1 MKKNLFLNVFTVLL
15 LLSLSFGV
23 PSANAADPGDGLQF
37 CFITT
42 TNADDGKPELEFR
55 QRTSTETRET
65 GEVCFDS
72 WYDQKATHNPDVGE
86 YGDAY
91 TYVSDWLG
99 KPSNAD
105 SYIAV
110 KSNISFAGR
119 EGNACVEGKNAFNG
133 KMLNL
138 EGGKKVLLYGAS
150 TSSNF
155 TIAGLCFIS
164 TIDGKVGFLNGN
176 ANVQSID
183 FNNVYFKSTNGNS
196 KVGIVAEN
204 NETKHAYQNIHV
216 SNSEFLG
223 NYAGAVLGYGY
234 GYISNISLTNI
245 VINGGNYAG
254 GVVGQLFAYDSY
266 LDGGSTNDVFNQ
278 FDIQNLKITQA
289 LNSSDEPVFTN
300 GNNYFGGIVGHLT
313 YDSKRKITGC
323 NLTDLDIQGAA
334 YAGGLFGQVYYTGTN
349 ADATEYSEIYIGK
362 TGTTESVIKGS
373 LFAGG
378 VVGYIIEG
386 SAEKSAFTM
395 TKAGVNA
402 NVIGGGKTE
411 SVVGGLIG
419 FINYSVSNNL
429 TLTIEHNYVIGD
441 VSGVTNENKVGYL
454 VGDMILS
461 AVEFLDADDKYVSSV
476 QFNYHYGPYDATKH
490 SAKIGIG
497 PFDNSGKTG
506 LYETNWIN
514 STYDEKSVNVK
525 YNFRNAVESSPDNYL
540 LSPDGAFGYDY
551 SNTITTSV
559 YVFFNGVIG
568 PVDMKTP
575 GFASFM
581 NKDEAVWTQKDGV
594 NNDLPFLTGDGAI
607 VSKPIYPVAFNL
619 TTFYNKADA
628 AHQKILSD
636 AISDGK
642 LNCEESDYYKGSSDK
657 ALLLFTNSEGKLDGD
672 EVEIMQSLLKLG
684 ASWEGSPA
692 LSVDQIYS
700 NGNTF
705 YTYKGEKSFEIVNHF
720 CLDDGSGVCQSG
732 TDEVIMEKNGVAM
745 LNGYNFGYMLAPV
758 SEISASDANVLVP
771 PFMISDG
778 TDESII
784 LPTAYM
790 IKSKN
795 TSVSDITKNFSGSL
809 NKFEDLLSDIGALD
823 FENDYETTVHLY
835 YIEAINPE
843 IVDVNNDNADI
854 SIMVN
859 GFGYGADGKWSKL
872 ISQKTVV
879 ANGTVN
885 MPLARGYTV
894 ELNGVGFQLDG
905 WMVEFGKTSEFTS
918 SSVIHASEK
927 YLMKPTEFATNYNN
941 KIWVLQNLS
950 ASDTV
955 YMDSIYSGL
964 SSVSGVSSSDFMMRI
979 SPSVTP
985 INYEVTF
992 DFESAMASNPLIV
1005 FGDSWAS
1012 SLKRTMNLSET
1023 ESVFPKS
1030 YIYSTSESKFYPM
1043 LWSHQTRDK
1052 FNFAETPISTVAFK
1066 ELTPKL
1072 LKNALGSNTNVVGF
1086 TLYPINPNGDADFG
1100 EYAPAQV
1107 DIYAYDDGGNKLT
1120 AADDYHGSIVLSQT
1134 VGNMTVQQKSSLFNL
1149 SSDYRH
1155 VLYWPSTT
1163 CDDTLTFDVSFE
1175 PEPGYTIV
1183 INKYNNTWTTAP
1195 AGEFWGYDAD
1205 TKKLRIST
1213 KNMDI
1218 PSFEIQYKP
1227 NEHYNIEYTI
1237 PESMRNKDI
1246 FVANKKTAAGKYE
1259 PDWFTKQENVTIE
1272 TVKAPTLYNSE
1283 GCRIYWKPDNESKK
1297 ALAIKDELLRLI
1309 SIENQSG
1316 YVNTLVP
1323 DIDHPDCPVG
1333 AVTSTTQRVELSRS
1347 GDGELTFM
1355 QRLSYEPQVPGDP
1368 DFIEIKHSFKKDASG
1383 NLYIDLPRVYDGD
1396 GNDLG
1401 VKLSMEAVA
1410 NDGYVFDVLSYKV
1423 GTASEVLLNGSE
1435 FDFMN
1440 GLNMAV
1446 DFVELKPVYVTYDL
1460 SLKSSE
1466 DSSKTYLPVGSVAAG
1481 SLKMEKEKDV
1491 VEFWKPFRTD
1501 KCFSGWSTVK
1511 VDAFK
1516 TGDPIFP
1523 ALDATN
1529 YIDFSKDANAP
1540 TNLHAIWNDC
1550 AGKAPTPTVVL
1561 KNGNAHTTLVL
1572 YQKFDSK
1579 SLRHEVPDAGISLA
1593 GNAFDFYIDEVMT
1606 EVEAGYSVDFAAYK
1620 LSYTYATASGTSNP
1634 KEVAPV
1640 AGAWRVSTEG
1650 IPAVP
1655 TYTFNST
1662 ASMVEYTVVFN
1673 ENAAGINAKPF
1684 FGDSWATY
1692 MTKDAFAVDADK
1704 NWTVKANYN
1713 IESHVKKFPMALY
1726 RNGYCMQGYTF
1737 DKNDD
1742 ANGVYNEMNDLFM
1755 DKVKMLGKN
1764 PANSIILY
1772 AYWNVCNDGLT
1783 VKLEDTDKGTYKF
1796 TRTFDLGGG
1805 EKTPERIYEASTAT
1819 IVIPSINEDISVT
1832 GMSFVAKSGA
1842 GVIVDNQSNFSYRK
1856 KSETKWNEISGDFF
1870 SVKADIESIK
1880 APLLK
1885 NTYEFIY
1892 DLNAPQNEAVFV
1904 GPTWKKSESYT
1915 LGDVSES
1922 KDLQSLNVMGRTDA
1936 CLVGWALDAKGDNEL
1951 LSYDISAI
1959 RKLNALVNA
1968 GQSVKTLYAVW
1979 KSKGGDCKPETFNVI
1994 SGMTAEQGSFKVFY
2008 SFENKI
2014 YEFDVDKDG
2023 VEMPVVEGAEVAVK
2037 FNGTKAYKF
2046 GKNVTGV
2053 DANGNVSFDIENGKT
2068 FTVGR
2073 NQKNITLKV
2082 EAEPVEFHLVFDVA
2096 SVDSVFYGSDWTGK
2110 GKYTSIDKNAISFP
2124 TMIYDSDRCLAG
2136 WNVNSES
2143 GTAWTE
2149 LNEDLLKALYAV
2161 YPDIE
2166 SASDIK
2172 LFARWTDKVEDCA
2185 GNITRATAEMKHG
2198 EVQFVEKIGK
2208 SKVIHKFNKKGT
2220 MLLPAEIDSANWT
2233 LSVSPD
2239 EGYKLDSLVVQR
2251 DGKKVAV
2258 LRDGDHLPKNMK
2270 NVVFK
2275 AYFVKSN
2282 DSPIKI
2288 VEKTFDK
2295 SGNAIRLIY
2304 KTSDF
2309 DAMRNV
2315 FAKVKIVDIAEKKTP
2330 VIDTTLSKS
2339 VAPSSSN
2346 EVIFF
2351 VMHPGTFKLV
2361 FSIGDGEETD
2371 EFSKEFT
2378 IDSQIA
2384 SLKANQWTMVSL
2396 AAVDTSSISWN
2407 EGCSF
2412 YWWDESGVGEY
2423 WQYHSFKRGDEVIGN
2438 RGYWFSPWNG
2448 GSLVMRKNV
2457 KDDGKDIVWNLEHKQ
2472 SGWNLVAN
2480 PHGWYVDLYSM
2491 NESALKDVD
2500 EESEVRFYRY
2510 DPETGGYVE
2519 ILEETR
2525 YLAPYEA
2532 VWAQVSKKTTW
2543 KISAEPVFDTASAK
2557 REKRIY
2563 AYPALESSGKVAA
2576 KSALAKASTAER
2588 WTLQA
2593 VLSDKNGKRD
2603 SWNIFG
2609 VSDHPF
2615 NAEEPP
2621 ASMGDHVNLSI
2632 VDGKRALAKSFKTAS
2647 DDMEWTVNLSASDSR
2662 EGFLSFAGIDGVLS
2676 FGYRV
2681 FVTVDGETTEM
2692 HEGKSLP
2699 VSLNSSKK
2707 TATVRVTKGAPVVAA
2722 KQSLIKGLR
2731 SMTVGNQLHVSFDA
2745 SEGLAGERA
2754 KVELLDVKGKVVAT
2768 ASARTLAGTNAVTM
2782 KQPKM
2787 GVYIIRVRVGSQQQ
2801 TQRIMVK

>member
-15 LLSLSFGV
+15 LLSTSFGGS
-23 PSANAADPGDGLQF
+23 SANAADPGDGLQF
-37 CFITT
+37 CFLAK
-42 TNADDGKPELEFR
+42 NVDGKQRLEFR
-55 QRTSTETRET
+55 QKTDSEPTAT
-65 GEVCFDS
+65 GEEC
-72 WYDQKATHNPDVGE
+72 YDFWSGDGSGT
-86 YGDAY
+86 DAY
-91 TYVSDWLG
+91 TFISTWLS
-99 KPSNAD
+99 KPENAD
-105 SYIAV
+105 ADIYVTSSIE
-110 KSNISFAGR
+110 FAGHD
-119 EGNACVEGKNAFNG
+119 AVSHDCVDGKNAFKG

-138 EGGKKVLLYGAS
+138 GDKVSLYGSS
-150 TSSNF
+150 TPNV
-155 TIAGLCFIS
+155 TISGLCNNSSDEF
-164 TIDGKVGFLNGN
+164 TGFVRGG
-176 ANVQSID
+176 ANLQNID
-183 FNNVYFKSTNGNS
+183 FDGVYFKSTNGGS
-196 KVGIVAEN
+196 RVGIIAK
-204 NETKHAYQNIHV
+204 NEQTAKHVYQNIHV
-216 SNSEFLG
+216 KNSEFYG
-223 NYAGAVLGYGY
+223 NYVGAVLGEGY
-234 GYISNISLTNI
+234 AYISDISLTGI
-245 VINGGNYAG
+245 VIHGGNYAG
-254 GVVGQLFAYDSY
+254 GIAGYFVAKVSDAASD
-266 LDGGSTNDVFNQ
+266 NDVYSQFN
-278 FDIQNLKITQA
+278 IQSLKIDA
-289 LNSSDEPVFTN
+289 MNSTTH
-300 GNNYFGGIVGHLT
+300 YFGGIAG
-313 YDSKRKITGC
+313 YMMQNSKRKITQC
-323 NLTDLDIQGAA
+323 SLMDLNIQGGT
-334 YAGGLFGQVYYTGTN
+334 YAGGLFGQVEYQSTN
-349 ADATEYSEIYIGK
+349 VDDSKYSDIYIGK
-362 TGTTESVIKGS
+362 TGTDESVINGS
-373 LFAGG
+373 MNAGG
-378 VVGYIIEG
+378 LVGYINEGYVTG
-386 SAEKSAFTM
+386 SAITV

-402 NVIGGGKTE
+402 NVNGGGASNST
-411 SVVGGLIG
+411 VGGLIG
-419 FINYSVSNNL
+419 FIQYSSTEAL
-429 TLTIEHNYVIGD
+429 KLTIEHNYVIGD
-441 VSGVTNENKVGYL
+441 VSGVGDDKNIGYL
-454 VGDMILS
+454 VGYIPSKVIDFS
-461 AVEFLDADDKYVSSV
+461 KNVDGDYASSV
-476 QFNYHYGPYDATKH
+476 RFNYHYGPYDATKH

-497 PFDNSGKTG
+497 PF
-506 LYETNWIN
+506 ETNWIN
-514 STYDEKSVNVK
+514 STYDEKSVNVE
-525 YNFRNAVESSPDNYL
+525 YNFRNAVESSPGNYL

-559 YVFFNGVIG
+559 YVYLNGVIES
-568 PVDMKTP
+568 VDMKTP

-594 NNDLPFLTGDGAI
+594 NNDLPFLTGNGAV

-619 TTFYNKADA
+619 TSFYNKADA

-657 ALLLFTNSEGKLDGD
+657 ALLLFTNSEGKLNGD
-672 EVEIMQSLLKLG
+672 EVAIMKSLLQKG
-684 ASWEGSPA
+684 TSWDGSPA
-692 LSVDQIYS
+692 LSVDQVYS

-705 YTYKGEKSFEIVNHF
+705 YTYVTQIFNIVNHF
-720 CLDDGSGVCQSG
+720 CLDDGSGACGS
-732 TDEVIMEKNGVAM
+732 DEEIQEKDGVAS
-745 LNGYNFGYMLAPV
+745 LKDYTFGYLLAPV
-758 SEISASDANVLVP
+758 KEYKVGEAGVFVP
-771 PFMISDG
+771 PLMISKESK
-778 TDESII
+778 ESII

-790 IKSKN
+790 IESKN
-795 TSVSDITKNFSGSL
+795 SAVSDKTGEIPGGLK
-809 NKFEDLLSDIGALD
+809 KFDDLPSEIEKLD
-823 FENDYETTVHLY
+823 YENDYKPTIHLY
-835 YIEAINPE
+835 YFDATNPE
-843 IVDVNNDNADI
+843 TVDINNDNADI
-854 SIMVN
+854 SIAVN
-859 GFGYGADGKWSKL
+859 GFGYDGDGKWSKL
-872 ISQKTVV
+872 FYHNMIA

-894 ELNGVGFQLDG
+894 EFSKVGYQFDG

-918 SSVIHASEK
+918 SSVVHASEK
-927 YLMKPTEFATNYNN
+927 YLMKPTEFTSHYNDRV
-941 KIWVLQNLS
+941 WVLQNLS

-955 YMDSIYSGL
+955 YMDSVYKGL
-964 SSVSGVSSSDFMMRI
+964 SSLTTGESSNDFMMKI
-979 SPSVTP
+979 SLSVTP

-992 DFESAMASNPLIV
+992 DFESAMAGNPLIV

-1012 SLKRTMNLSET
+1012 SLKKTVNLSES
-1023 ESVFPKS
+1023 ERVFPKS

-1107 DIYAYDDGGNKLT
+1107 DIYAYDDDGNKLT
-1120 AADDYHGSIVLSQT
+1120 AADDYHGRIVLSQT

-1183 INKYNNTWTTAP
+1183 VNQYNKNWDAAP

-1213 KNMDI
+1213 KNMDK
-1218 PSFEIQYKP
+1218 PYFEIQYKP

-1246 FVANKKTAAGKYE
+1246 FVANKKTATGKYE
-1259 PDWFTKQENVTIE
+1259 TDWFTKQENVTIE
-1272 TVKAPTLYNSE
+1272 TVKAPPLYNSE
-1283 GCRIYWKPDNESKK
+1283 GCRINWKPENESKK

-1333 AVTSTTQRVELSRS
+1333 AVTQTKQIVELSRS

-1368 DFIEIKHSFKKDASG
+1368 DFIEIKHLFKKDASG
-1383 NLYIDLPRVYDGD
+1383 NLYIELPRVYDGD

-1401 VKLSMEAVA
+1401 VKLTMEANA
-1410 NDGYVFDVLSYKV
+1410 NDGYIFDVLSYKV

-1446 DFVELKPVYVTYDL
+1446 DFVELKPVYVTFDL
-1460 SLKSSE
+1460 SLKTSE
-1466 DSSKTYLPVGSVAAG
+1466 DSSKTYLPVGSFATG
-1481 SLKMEKEKDV
+1481 SLKMEKEKDI

-1511 VDAFK
+1511 ADAFK

-1529 YIDFSKDANAP
+1529 YIDFSKDEKSP
-1540 TNLHAIWNDC
+1540 TSLYAIWSDC
-1550 AGKAPTPTVVL
+1550 AGAAPTPTIVL
-1561 KNGNAHTTLVL
+1561 KNGNEHTNLVL
-1572 YQKFDSK
+1572 YQNFGSK
-1579 SLRHEVPDAGISLA
+1579 SLRHEIPDAGISLA
-1593 GNAFDFYIDEVMT
+1593 GNAFDFYIDESKTV
-1606 EVEAGYSVDFAAYK
+1606 VETGYSVDFATYT
-1620 LSYTYATASGTSNP
+1620 LSYTYATSSGTSNP
-1634 KEVAPV
+1634 KDVAPV

-1662 ASMVEYTVVFN
+1662 ASLVEYSVVFN

-1742 ANGVYNEMNDLFM
+1742 ANGVYNEMNDMFM

-1764 PANSIILY
+1764 PVNSIMLY

-1856 KSETKWNEISGDFF
+1856 KSETKWNEISGNFF

-1892 DLNAPQNEAVFV
+1892 DLNAPQNVAVFV
-1904 GPTWKKSESYT
+1904 SPTWKKSESYT

-1922 KDLQSLNVMGRTDA
+1922 KDLQALNVLGRTDA

-1951 LSYDISAI
+1951 LSYDIAAI
-1959 RKLNALVNA
+1959 RKLDALVNA

-1979 KSKGGDCKPETFNVI
+1979 KSEGGDCKPETFNVV
-1994 SGMTAEQGSFKVFY
+1994 SGMTAEQGSFKVIY

-2037 FNGTKAYKF
+2037 FIGTKAYKF

-2053 DANGNVSFDIENGKT
+2053 DANGDVSFDIENGKT
-2068 FTVGR
+2068 FTVGH

-2110 GKYTSIDKNAISFP
+2110 GKYTSIEKNAISFP

-2136 WNVNSES
+2136 WSVNSES
-2143 GTAWTE
+2143 GAAWTE
-2149 LNEDLLKALYAV
+2149 LNEDLLNALYVA
-2161 YPDIE
+2161 YPDFE
-2166 SASDIK
+2166 STSDIK

-2198 EVQFVEKIGK
+2198 EVQLVEEIGK
-2208 SKVIHKFNKKGT
+2208 SKFVHKFNKKGT
-2220 MLLPAEIDSANWT
+2220 MLLPAEIESDNWT
-2233 LSVSPD
+2233 LRVSPD
-2239 EGYKLDSLVVQR
+2239 KGYKLDSLVVQR

-2258 LRDGDHLPKNMK
+2258 LHDGDHLPKNMK

-2304 KTSDF
+2304 KTSEF
-2309 DAMRNV
+2309 DATRNV
-2315 FAKVKIVDIAEKKTP
+2315 FAKVKIVDVAEKKPP
-2330 VIDTTLSKS
+2330 VIDTTLSKT

-2351 VMHPGTFKLV
+2351 VMHPGTFKML
-2361 FSIGDGEETD
+2361 FSIGDGEGSD

-2396 AAVDTSSISWN
+2396 AAVDTSSINWD
-2407 EGCSF
+2407 EGYNF
-2412 YWWDESGVGEY
+2412 YWWDESGVGDY
-2423 WQYHSFKRGDEVIGN
+2423 WQYHSFKRGDEIVGN
-2438 RGYWFSPWNG
+2438 QGYWFSSWNG
-2448 GSLVMRKNV
+2448 GSLVMRENL
-2457 KDDGKDIVWNLEHKQ
+2457 KDDGKDIVWNLEHKL

-2480 PHGWYVDLYSM
+2480 PHGWSVDLYSM

-2510 DPETGGYVE
+2510 DPESGGYAE

-2593 VLSDKNGKRD
+2593 VLSDKKGKRD
-2603 SWNIFG
+2603 FWNILG
-2609 VSDHPF
+2609 VGINPF
-2615 NAEEPP
+2615 VADEPP

-2632 VDGKRALAKSFKTAS
+2632 VEGKRALAKSIRAAS
-2647 DDMEWTVNLSASDSR
+2647 DEMEWTVNLSASGSR
-2662 EGFLSFAGIDGVLS
+2662 EGFLSFAGIDGVQS

-2692 HEGKSLP
+2692 HEGKPLP

-2731 SMTVGNQLHVSFDA
+2731 SMTVGNLLHVSFEA
-2745 SEGLAGERA
+2745 SEGLVGERT

-2787 GVYIIRVRVGSQQQ
+2787 GVYIIRVRVGSQQHSS
-2801 TQRIMVK
+2801 RILVK

>member
-15 LLSLSFGV
+15 LLSTSFGV

-55 QRTSTETRET
+55 QRTSTETKET

-72 WYDQKATHNPDVGE
+72 WYDQNATHNPGVDE

-99 KPSNAD
+99 KPANAD

-119 EGNACVEGKNAFNG
+119 EGDACVEGKNAFNG

-138 EGGKKVLLYGAS
+138 EGGKKVLFYGAS

-183 FNNVYFKSTNGNS
+183 FDNVYFKSTNGNS

-289 LNSSDEPVFTN
+289 LNSSDEPVFTSDD
-300 GNNYFGGIVGHLT
+300 NYFGGIVGHLT

-349 ADATEYSEIYIGK
+349 ADATEFSEIYIGK

-378 VVGYIIEG
+378 VVGYILEG

-419 FINYSVSNNL
+419 FIYYSVSNNL
-429 TLTIEHNYVIGD
+429 KLTIEHNYVIGD

-461 AVEFLDADDKYVSSV
+461 AVEFLDADDKFVSSV
-476 QFNYHYGPYDATKH
+476 QFNYHFGPYDATKH

-514 STYDEKSVNVK
+514 SVYNEKSVNVK

-581 NKDEAVWTQKDGV
+581 NKDEAVWAQKDGV
-594 NNDLPFLTGDGAI
+594 NNDLPFLTGNGAI

-672 EVEIMQSLLKLG
+672 EVEIMKSLLKPG
-684 ASWEGSPA
+684 ASWEGVPA
-692 LSVDQIYS
+692 LSADQVYS

-705 YTYKGEKSFEIVNHF
+705 YTYKDGVLFEIVNHF
-720 CLDDGSGVCQSG
+720 CLDDGSGACESG
-732 TDEVIMEKNGVAM
+732 TDKEIPEKNGVAM
-745 LNGYNFGYMLAPV
+745 LNGYRYGYMLAPV
-758 SEISASDANVLVP
+758 NKFKSNESNVLVP
-771 PFMISDG
+771 PLMISG
-778 TDESII
+778 GGNESSV
-784 LPTAYM
+784 LPTAYVV
-790 IKSKN
+790 KSKK
-795 TSVSDITKNFSGSL
+795 TTVTDKTDKITGGIKRFDDLFSYV
-809 NKFEDLLSDIGALD
+809 KDLDYD
-823 FENDYETTVHLY
+823 DYETTIHLY
-835 YIEAINPE
+835 YMDAANSE
-843 IVDVNNDNADI
+843 IVDINNDNADVAI
-854 SIMVN
+854 AVN
-859 GFGYGADGKWSKL
+859 SFGYDVDGTWSKQ
-872 ISQKTVV
+872 ITKTKVV
-879 ANGTVN
+879 ANGTANV
-885 MPLARGYTV
+885 PLARGFTV
-894 ELNGVGFQLDG
+894 EMKDVGYQFDG

-918 SSVIHASEK
+918 SSVIHASKK
-927 YLMKPTEFATNYNN
+927 YLMTPSEFTSHY
-941 KIWVLQNLS
+941 KDRVWVLQNLS
-950 ASDTV
+950 ANDTV

-964 SSVSGVSSSDFMMRI
+964 SFVTDASSKDFMMRI
-979 SPSVTP
+979 SPSVIP
-985 INYEVTF
+985 IDYEVTF
-992 DFESAMASNPLIV
+992 DFKSAMASNPLIV

-1012 SLKRTMNLSET
+1012 SLKKTMNLSET
-1023 ESVFPKS
+1023 ERVFPKS

-1043 LWSHQTRDK
+1043 LWSYQTQDK
-1052 FNFAETPISTVAFK
+1052 FNFVETPISTVAFN
-1066 ELTPKL
+1066 ELTSKL
-1072 LKNALGSNTNVVGF
+1072 LENALGGDKNVVGF
-1086 TLYPINPNGDADFG
+1086 TLYPINPEGKIGSGVEQTPIN
-1100 EYAPAQV
+1100 
-1107 DIYAYDDGGNKLT
+1107 IYAYDDDGNKLT

-1134 VGNMTVQQKSSLFNL
+1134 VGNMTVQQRSSLFNS

-1155 VLYWPSTT
+1155 VLYWPGTT
-1163 CDDTLTFDVSFE
+1163 CDDTLTFDVSLE

-1183 INKYNNTWTTAP
+1183 INKYNKNWDAAP

-1213 KNMDI
+1213 KNMDK

-1237 PESMRNKDI
+1237 PESMRNKDV

-1283 GCRIYWKPDNESKK
+1283 GCRIYWKPENESKK
-1297 ALAIKDELLRLI
+1297 ALAIKDELLYMV
-1309 SIENQSG
+1309 SIETQSG

-1333 AVTSTTQRVELSRS
+1333 AVTSTTQRIELNRS

-1423 GTASEVLLNGSE
+1423 GTTSEVLLNGSE

-1446 DFVELKPVYVTYDL
+1446 DFVELKPVYVTFDL
-1460 SLKSSE
+1460 SLKTSE
-1466 DSSKTYLPVGSVAAG
+1466 DSSKTYLPVGSFATG
-1481 SLKMEKEKDV
+1481 SLKMEKEKDI

-1501 KCFSGWSTVK
+1501 KCFSGWTTVK
-1511 VDAFK
+1511 ADAFK
-1516 TGDPIFP
+1516 AGDPIFP
-1523 ALDATN
+1523 SLNASN
-1529 YIDFSKDANAP
+1529 YIDFSKDEKSP
-1540 TNLHAIWNDC
+1540 TSLYAVWNDC

-1634 KEVAPV
+1634 KDVAQV
-1640 AGAWRVSTEG
+1640 AGAWQVSTEG
-1650 IPAVP
+1650 ISAVP
-1655 TYTFNST
+1655 TYTFTST
-1662 ASMVEYTVVFN
+1662 VSPVEYTVVFN
-1673 ENAAGINAKPF
+1673 ENATSINAKPF
-1684 FGDSWATY
+1684 FGDSWASY
-1692 MTKDAFAVDADK
+1692 MTKASFAVDADK

-1713 IESHVKKFPMALY
+1713 IESLVKKFPMALY

-1742 ANGVYNEMNDLFM
+1742 ANGVYNELNDMFI

-1764 PANSIILY
+1764 PVNSITLY
-1772 AYWNVCNDGLT
+1772 AYWSVCNEGLT
-1783 VKLEDTDKGTYKF
+1783 IKLEDTDKGTYKF

-1805 EKTPERIYEASTAT
+1805 DKTPERIYEASTEY
-1819 IVIPSINEDISVT
+1819 IKIPSINEDISVT
-1832 GMSFVAKSGA
+1832 GMSFVAKDGA
-1842 GVIVDNQSNFSYRK
+1842 GVIIDDQSYFSYRK

-1892 DLNAPQNEAVFV
+1892 DLNAPQNVAVFV

-1922 KDLQSLNVMGRTDA
+1922 KDLQPLDVMGRTDA
-1936 CLVGWALDAKGDNEL
+1936 CHVGWALDAKGDNEL

-1959 RKLNALVNA
+1959 RKLNELAKA

-1994 SGMTAEQGSFKVFY
+1994 SGMTAEQGSFKVIY

-2068 FTVGR
+2068 FTVGH

-2082 EAEPVEFHLVFDVA
+2082 EAEPVEFHLVFDIS
-2096 SVDSVFYGSDWTGK
+2096 SVDAMFYGSDWMEN
-2110 GKYTSIDKNAISFP
+2110 GKYVSIEENTLSFP
-2124 TMIYDSDRCLAG
+2124 TMVYDSDRCLAG
-2136 WNVNSES
+2136 WSVNSES
-2143 GTAWTE
+2143 GTAWTD

-2208 SKVIHKFNKKGT
+2208 SKVVHKFNKKGT

-2295 SGNAIRLIY
+2295 SGNAIRIIY

-2396 AAVDTSSISWN
+2396 AAVDTSSISWK

-2423 WQYHSFKRGDEVIGN
+2423 WQYHSFKRGDEIIGN

-2519 ILEETR
+2519 ILEEIR

-2532 VWAQVSKKTTW
+2532 VWAQVSKKTKW
-2543 KISAEPVFDTASAK
+2543 KISAEPVFGEAPAK
-2557 REKRIY
+2557 LEK
-2563 AYPALESSGKVAA
+2563 SFVG

-2603 SWNIFG
+2603 SWNILG
-2609 VSDHPF
+2609 VGNNPF
-2615 NAEEPP
+2615 VADEPP

-2632 VDGKRALAKSFKTAS
+2632 VEGKRALAKSIRAAS
-2647 DDMEWTVNLSASDSR
+2647 GEMEWTVNLSASDSR

>member
-15 LLSLSFGV
+15 LLSTSFGV
-23 PSANAADPGDGLQF
+23 SSANATDPGNGLQF
-37 CFITT
+37 CFLAK
-42 TNADDGKPELEFR
+42 NVDGKQRLEFR
-55 QRTSTETRET
+55 QKTDSEPTAT
-65 GEVCFDS
+65 GEEC
-72 WYDQKATHNPDVGE
+72 YDFWSGDGSGT
-86 YGDAY
+86 DAY
-91 TYVSDWLG
+91 TFISTWLS
-99 KPSNAD
+99 KPENAD
-105 SYIAV
+105 ADIYVTSSIE
-110 KSNISFAGR
+110 FAGHDGM
-119 EGNACVEGKNAFNG
+119 GNCAVGKNAFNG

-138 EGGKKVLLYGAS
+138 GDKVSLYGSS
-150 TSSNF
+150 TPNV
-155 TIAGLCFIS
+155 TISGLCNNSSDEF
-164 TIDGKVGFLNGN
+164 TGFVRGG
-176 ANVQSID
+176 ANLQNID
-183 FNNVYFKSTNGNS
+183 FDGVYFKSTNGGS
-196 KVGIVAEN
+196 RVGIIAK
-204 NETKHAYQNIHV
+204 NEQTAKHVYQNIHV
-216 SNSEFLG
+216 KNSEFYG
-223 NYAGAVLGYGY
+223 NYVGAVLGEGY
-234 GYISNISLTNI
+234 AYISDISLTGI
-245 VINGGNYAG
+245 VIHGGNYAG
-254 GVVGQLFAYDSY
+254 GIAGYFVAKVSDAASD
-266 LDGGSTNDVFNQ
+266 NDVYSQFN
-278 FDIQNLKITQA
+278 IQSLKIDA
-289 LNSSDEPVFTN
+289 MNSTTH
-300 GNNYFGGIVGHLT
+300 YFGGIAG
-313 YDSKRKITGC
+313 YMMQDSKRKITQC
-323 NLTDLDIQGAA
+323 SLTDLNIQGGT
-334 YAGGLFGQVYYTGTN
+334 YAGGLFGQVEYQSTN
-349 ADATEYSEIYIGK
+349 VDDSKYSDIYIGK
-362 TGTTESVIKGS
+362 TGTDESVINGS
-373 LFAGG
+373 MNAGG
-378 VVGYIIEG
+378 LVGYINEGYVTG
-386 SAEKSAFTM
+386 SAITV

-402 NVIGGGKTE
+402 NVNGGGASNST
-411 SVVGGLIG
+411 VGGLIG
-419 FINYSVSNNL
+419 FIQYSSTESL
-429 TLTIEHNYVIGD
+429 KLTIKHNYVIGD
-441 VSGVTNENKVGYL
+441 VSGVGDDKNIGYL
-454 VGDMILS
+454 VGYIPSKVIDFS
-461 AVEFLDADDKYVSSV
+461 KNVDGDYASSV
-476 QFNYHYGPYDATKH
+476 RFNYHYGPYDATKH

-497 PFDNSGKTG
+497 PF
-506 LYETNWIN
+506 ETNWIN
-514 STYDEKSVNVK
+514 STYDEKSVNVE
-525 YNFRNAVESSPDNYL
+525 YNFRNAVESSPGNYL

-594 NNDLPFLTGDGAI
+594 NNDLPFLTGNGAV

-619 TTFYNKADA
+619 TSFYKNADA
-628 AHQKILSD
+628 DHQKILSD

-642 LNCEESDYYKGSSDK
+642 LICDESDDYKGTGEK
-657 ALLLFTNSEGKLDGD
+657 ALLLFTNSEGKLND
-672 EVEIMQSLLKLG
+672 EEVAIMKSLLQKG
-684 ASWEGSPA
+684 TSWDGSPA
-692 LSVDQIYS
+692 LSVDQVYS

-705 YTYKGEKSFEIVNHF
+705 YTYVTQIFNIVNHF
-720 CLDDGSGVCQSG
+720 CLDDGSGACGS
-732 TDEVIMEKNGVAM
+732 DEEIQEKDGVAS
-745 LNGYNFGYMLAPV
+745 LKDYTFGYLLAPV
-758 SEISASDANVLVP
+758 KEYKVGEAGVFVP
-771 PFMISDG
+771 PLMISKESK
-778 TDESII
+778 ESII

-790 IKSKN
+790 IESKN
-795 TSVSDITKNFSGSL
+795 SAVSDKTGEIPGGLK
-809 NKFEDLLSDIGALD
+809 KFDDLPSEIEKLD
-823 FENDYETTVHLY
+823 YENDYKPTIHLY
-835 YIEAINPE
+835 YFDATNPE
-843 IVDVNNDNADI
+843 TVDINNDNADI
-854 SIMVN
+854 SIAVN
-859 GFGYGADGKWSKL
+859 GFGYDGDGKWSKL
-872 ISQKTVV
+872 FYHNMIA

-894 ELNGVGFQLDG
+894 EFSKVGYQFDG

-918 SSVIHASEK
+918 SSVVHASEK
-927 YLMKPTEFATNYNN
+927 YLMKPTEFTSHYNDRV
-941 KIWVLQNLS
+941 WVLQNLS

-955 YMDSIYSGL
+955 YMDSVYKGL
-964 SSVSGVSSSDFMMRI
+964 SSLTTGESSNDFMMRI

-985 INYEVTF
+985 IDYEVTF
-992 DFESAMASNPLIV
+992 DFESAMAGNPLIV

-1012 SLKRTMNLSET
+1012 SLKKTVNLSES
-1023 ESVFPKS
+1023 ERVFPKS

-1107 DIYAYDDGGNKLT
+1107 DIYAYDDDGNKLT

-1183 INKYNNTWTTAP
+1183 INKYSNTWTTAP

-1246 FVANKKTAAGKYE
+1246 FVANKKTATGKFE
-1259 PDWFTKQENVTIE
+1259 TDWFTKQENVTIE
-1272 TVKAPTLYNSE
+1272 TVKAPPLYNSG
-1283 GCRIYWKPDNESKK
+1283 GCRINWKPENESKK

-1333 AVTSTTQRVELSRS
+1333 AVSPTTQRVELSRS

-1355 QRLSYEPQVPGDP
+1355 HRLSYEPQVPGDP

-1383 NLYIDLPRVYDGD
+1383 NLYIELPRVYDGD

-1401 VKLSMEAVA
+1401 VKLTMEANA
-1410 NDGYVFDVLSYKV
+1410 NDGYIFDVLSYKA
-1423 GTASEVLLNGSE
+1423 GTTSEILLNGSE

-1446 DFVELKPVYVTYDL
+1446 DFVELKPVYVTFDL
-1460 SLKSSE
+1460 SLKTSE
-1466 DSSKTYLPVGSVAAG
+1466 DSSKTYLPVGSFATG
-1481 SLKMEKEKDV
+1481 SLKMEKEKDI

-1501 KCFSGWSTVK
+1501 KCFSGWTTVK
-1511 VDAFK
+1511 ADAFK

-1529 YIDFSKDANAP
+1529 YIDFSKDEKSP
-1540 TNLHAIWNDC
+1540 TSLYAIWSDC
-1550 AGKAPTPTVVL
+1550 AGAAPTPTIVL
-1561 KNGNAHTTLVL
+1561 KNGNEHTNLVL
-1572 YQKFDSK
+1572 YQNFGSK
-1579 SLRHEVPDAGISLA
+1579 SLRHEIPDAGISLA
-1593 GNAFDFYIDEVMT
+1593 GNAFDFYIDESKTV
-1606 EVEAGYSVDFAAYK
+1606 VEAGYSVDFATYT
-1620 LSYTYATASGTSNP
+1620 LSYTYATSSGTSNP
-1634 KEVAPV
+1634 KDVAPV

-1684 FGDSWATY
+1684 FGDSWANY
-1692 MTKDAFAVDADK
+1692 MTKSAFAVDADK

-1737 DKNDD
+1737 DKNDN
-1742 ANGVYNEMNDLFM
+1742 ANGVYNELNDMFI

-1856 KSETKWNEISGDFF
+1856 KSETKWNEISGNFF

-1892 DLNAPQNEAVFV
+1892 DLNAPQNVAVFV
-1904 GPTWKKSESYT
+1904 SPTWKKSESYT

-1922 KDLQSLNVMGRTDA
+1922 KDLQALNVLGRSDA
-1936 CLVGWALDAKGDNEL
+1936 CLVGWALDAKGDNQL
-1951 LSYDISAI
+1951 LSYDIAAI
-1959 RKLNALVNA
+1959 RKLDALVNA

-1979 KSKGGDCKPETFNVI
+1979 KSKGGDCKPETFNVV
-1994 SGMTAEQGSFKVFY
+1994 SGMTAEQGSFKVIY

-2068 FTVGR
+2068 FTVGHS
-2073 NQKNITLKV
+2073 QKNITLKV

-2110 GKYTSIDKNAISFP
+2110 GKYTSIEKNAISFP

-2136 WNVNSES
+2136 WSVNSES
-2143 GTAWTE
+2143 GAAWTE
-2149 LNEDLLKALYAV
+2149 LNEDLLNALYAA
-2161 YPDIE
+2161 YPDFE
-2166 SASDIK
+2166 STSDIK

-2185 GNITRATAEMKHG
+2185 GNITRVTAEMKYG
-2198 EVQFVEKIGK
+2198 EVQLVEEIGK
-2208 SKVIHKFNKKGT
+2208 SKVVHKFNKKGT

-2258 LRDGDHLPKNMK
+2258 LHDGDHLPKNMK

-2304 KTSDF
+2304 KTSEF
-2309 DAMRNV
+2309 DATRNV
-2315 FAKVKIVDIAEKKTP
+2315 FAKVKIVDVAEKKPP
-2330 VIDTTLSKS
+2330 VIDTTLSKT

-2351 VMHPGTFKLV
+2351 VMHPGTFKML
-2361 FSIGDGEETD
+2361 FSIGDGEGSD
-2371 EFSKEFT
+2371 EISEEFT

-2384 SLKANQWTMVSL
+2384 TLKANQWTMVSL
-2396 AAVDTSSISWN
+2396 AAVDTSSINWD
-2407 EGCSF
+2407 EGYNF
-2412 YWWDESGVGEY
+2412 YWWDESGVGDY
-2423 WQYHSFKRGDEVIGN
+2423 WQYHSFKRGDEIVGN
-2438 RGYWFSPWNG
+2438 QGYWFSSWNG
-2448 GSLVMRKNV
+2448 GSLVMRENL

-2480 PHGWYVDLYSM
+2480 PHGWSVDLYSM

-2510 DPETGGYVE
+2510 DPESGGYAE

-2532 VWAQVSKKTTW
+2532 VWAQISKKTTW

-2593 VLSDKNGKRD
+2593 VLSDKKGKRD
-2603 SWNIFG
+2603 FWNILG
-2609 VSDHPF
+2609 VGINPF
-2615 NAEEPP
+2615 VADEPP

-2632 VDGKRALAKSFKTAS
+2632 VEGKRALAKSIRAAS
-2647 DDMEWTVNLSASDSR
+2647 DEMEWTVNLSASGSR
-2662 EGFLSFAGIDGVLS
+2662 EGFLSFAGIDGVQS

-2692 HEGKSLP
+2692 HEGKPLP

-2731 SMTVGNQLHVSFDA
+2731 SMTVGNLLHVSFEA
-2745 SEGLAGERA
+2745 SEGLVGERT

-2768 ASARTLAGTNAVTM
+2768 ASARTFAGTNAVTM

-2787 GVYIIRVRVGSQQQ
+2787 GVYIIRVRVGSRQHSS
-2801 TQRIMVK
+2801 RILVK

>member
-15 LLSLSFGV
+15 LLSISFGV

-72 WYDQKATHNPDVGE
+72 WYDQKATHNPGSGE

-91 TYVSDWLG
+91 TYVNDWLNQ
-99 KPSNAD
+99 PANAD

-119 EGNACVEGKNAFNG
+119 EGDACVEGKNAFNG

-183 FNNVYFKSTNGNS
+183 FDNVYFKSTNGNS

-266 LDGGSTNDVFNQ
+266 LGGGSTNDVFNQ

-373 LFAGG
+373 LFVGG

-429 TLTIEHNYVIGD
+429 KLSIEHNYVIGD
-441 VSGVTNENKVGYL
+441 VSGATSENKVGYL

-476 QFNYHYGPYDATKH
+476 QFNYHFGPYDATKH

-497 PFDNSGKTG
+497 PF
-506 LYETNWIN
+506 ETNWIN

-594 NNDLPFLTGDGAI
+594 NNDLPFLTGNGAV

-672 EVEIMQSLLKLG
+672 EVEIMQSLLKPG

-692 LSVDQIYS
+692 LSVDPIYS

-720 CLDDGSGVCQSG
+720 CQNDGHDACKSGS
-732 TDEVIMEKNGVAM
+732 DEEIKEKNGVATT
-745 LNGYNFGYMLAPV
+745 LKGYNFGYMLAPV
-758 SEISASDANVLVP
+758 NELKADDDEVLVP
-771 PFMISDG
+771 PLMISDG
-778 TDESII
+778 YSTVFNI
-784 LPTAYM
+784 LPTAY
-790 IKSKN
+790 IVKRKN
-795 TSVSDITKNFSGSL
+795 TSVSDKTGEFSGGL
-809 NKFEDLLSDIGALD
+809 NKFKNLLSDIGALD

-835 YIEAINPE
+835 YIESTNLE
-843 IVDVNNDNADI
+843 TVDVNNDNADI

-859 GFGYGADGKWSKL
+859 GFGYGADGKWSKP
-872 ISQKTVV
+872 ISQNPVV

-885 MPLARGYTV
+885 MPLARGFTV
-894 ELNGVGFQLDG
+894 ELNDVGYQFDG

-918 SSVIHASEK
+918 SSVILASEK
-927 YLMKPTEFATNYNN
+927 YLMTPTEFANNYDKN

-950 ASDTV
+950 ASDTL
-955 YMDSIYSGL
+955 YMDSVYKGL
-964 SSVSGVSSSDFMMRI
+964 SSASAASSDFMMRI

-985 INYEVTF
+985 IDYEVTF
-992 DFESAMASNPLIV
+992 DFESVTTGNPLIV

-1023 ESVFPKS
+1023 ERVFPRS
-1030 YIYSTSESKFYPM
+1030 YIYSTSDEKFYPM

-1052 FNFAETPISTVAFK
+1052 FNFSVDPISTVAFNK
-1066 ELTPKL
+1066 LTSKL
-1072 LKNALGSNTNVVGF
+1072 LENALGGDKNAVGF
-1086 TLYPINPNGDADFG
+1086 TLYPINPKG
-1100 EYAPAQV
+1100 EIGYDIKQSPIN
-1107 DIYAYDDGGNKLT
+1107 IYAIDDDGNKLT

-1134 VGNMTVQQKSSLFNL
+1134 VGTTTIQQKSKSFY
-1149 SSDYRH
+1149 SSVTGYRH
-1155 VLYWPSTT
+1155 VLYLPGAAS
-1163 CDDTLTFDVSFE
+1163 DDTLTFDVSLE

-1183 INKYNNTWTTAP
+1183 IKKYNNTWTTAP

-1213 KNMDI
+1213 KNMS
-1218 PSFEIQYKP
+1218 PSSFEIQYKP
-1227 NEHYNIEYTI
+1227 NEHYNMEFTI
-1237 PESMRNKDI
+1237 PESMRNKDV

-1259 PDWFTKQENVTIE
+1259 PDWFTKQENVTVE
-1272 TVKAPTLYNSE
+1272 TVKAPKLYNSD
-1283 GCRIYWKPDNESKK
+1283 GCRIYWKPENESKK
-1297 ALAIKDELLRLI
+1297 TFDIKDELQYMV
-1309 SIENQSG
+1309 SIETQSG

-1323 DIDHPDCPVG
+1323 DIDNPDCPVG
-1333 AVTSTTQRVELSRS
+1333 SVTPTTQRVELSRS
-1347 GDGELTFM
+1347 GDGELTLK

-1368 DFIEIKHSFKKDASG
+1368 DFIEITHSFKEDVSG
-1383 NLYIDLPRVYDGD
+1383 NLYLDLPRIIDGD

-1401 VKLSMEAVA
+1401 VKFTMEANA
-1410 NDGYVFDVLSYKV
+1410 NDGYAFDVLSYKV
-1423 GTASEVLLNGSE
+1423 GTSSEVLLNGSE

-1440 GLNMAV
+1440 GLDMAV

-1460 SLKSSE
+1460 SLTSSE
-1466 DSSKTYLPVGSVAAG
+1466 DSSKTYLPVRSAATG

-1491 VEFWKPFRTD
+1491 VEFWQPFRTD
-1501 KCFSGWSTVK
+1501 KCFSGWSTIKADVFIK
-1511 VDAFK
+1511 
-1516 TGDPIFP
+1516 GDPVYTS
-1523 ALDATN
+1523 LDATN
-1529 YIDFSKDANAP
+1529 YIDFNKDEKSP
-1540 TNLHAIWNDC
+1540 TSLYAIWYDC
-1550 AGKAPTPTVVL
+1550 AGAAPTPTIVL
-1561 KNGNAHTTLVL
+1561 KNGNEHTTLVL
-1572 YQKFDSK
+1572 YQEFNSK
-1579 SLRHEVPDAGISLA
+1579 YLRHEIPDAGISLA
-1593 GNAFDFYIDEVMT
+1593 GSAFDFYIDETKTV
-1606 EVEAGYSVDFAAYK
+1606 VEAGYSVDFAAYK

-1634 KEVAPV
+1634 KDVAQV
-1640 AGAWRVSTEG
+1640 AGAWQVSTEG

-1655 TYTFNST
+1655 TYTFTST
-1662 ASMVEYTVVFN
+1662 VSPVEYTVVFN
-1673 ENAAGINAKPF
+1673 ENATGINAKPF
-1684 FGDSWATY
+1684 FGDSWADY
-1692 MTKDAFAVDADK
+1692 MTKDAFVVDADK
-1704 NWTVKANYN
+1704 NWTVKASYS
-1713 IESHVKKFPMALY
+1713 IESLVKKFPMALY

-1742 ANGVYNEMNDLFM
+1742 ANGVYNEMNDVFM
-1755 DKVKMLGKN
+1755 DKAKMLGKD
-1764 PANSIILY
+1764 PANSIMLY
-1772 AYWNVCNDGLT
+1772 AYWSVCNDGLT
-1783 VKLEDTDKGTYKF
+1783 IKLEDADKGTYKF

-1805 EKTPERIYEASTAT
+1805 EKTPERVYEASTE
-1819 IVIPSINEDISVT
+1819 IIQIPSINEDISVT
-1832 GMSFVAKSGA
+1832 GMSFVAKNGA
-1842 GVIVDNQSNFSYRK
+1842 GVIVDGQSNFSYRK
-1856 KSETKWNEISGDFF
+1856 KSEKDWNEISGNFF

-1880 APLLK
+1880 APILK

-1892 DLNAPQNEAVFV
+1892 DENAPQNGAVFV
-1904 GPTWKKSESYT
+1904 SPTWKKSESYT
-1915 LGDVSES
+1915 LDDASES
-1922 KDLQSLNVMGRTDA
+1922 KDLQSLDVMGRTDA
-1936 CLVGWALDAKGDNEL
+1936 CLVGWALDEKGDKEL
-1951 LSYDISAI
+1951 HSFDIEAL
-1959 RKLNALVNA
+1959 RKLDELAKA
-1968 GQSVKTLYAVW
+1968 GQSVETLYAVW
-1979 KSKGGDCKPETFNVI
+1979 EPKSSGCKPETFTVT
-1994 SGMTAEQGSFKVFY
+1994 SGMMAEQGSFKVTY
-2008 SFENKI
+2008 SFENKV
-2014 YEFDVDKDG
+2014 YEFDVGKDG
-2023 VEMPVVEGAEVAVK
+2023 VEIPVIEGVKIVVK

-2053 DANGNVSFDIENGKT
+2053 EANGNVAFDIENGKS
-2068 FTVGR
+2068 FTVGH
-2073 NQKNITLKV
+2073 NQKDITLKV
-2082 EAEPVEFHLVFDVA
+2082 EAESVEFHLVFDV
-2096 SVDSVFYGSDWTGK
+2096 SSDDGMFYGSDWTEN
-2110 GKYTSIDKNAISFP
+2110 GKYASVEENTVSFP
-2124 TMIYDSDRCLAG
+2124 TMVYDSDRCLAG
-2136 WNVNSES
+2136 WSVNSES
-2143 GTAWTE
+2143 GTAWTD
-2149 LNEDLLKALYAV
+2149 LNVDLMTALYAA
-2161 YPDIE
+2161 YPDLE

-2172 LFARWTDKVEDCA
+2172 LYAHWTDKVEDCA
-2185 GNITRATAEMKHG
+2185 GNITRATAESKHG

-2270 NVVFK
+2270 DVVLK
-2275 AYFVKSN
+2275 AYFKKNDGTPVD

-2288 VEKTFDK
+2288 VEKSFDK
-2295 SGNAIRLIY
+2295 SGNAVCVIY
-2304 KTSDF
+2304 KTNAF
-2309 DAMRNV
+2309 DASRNV
-2315 FAKVKIVDIAEKKTP
+2315 VAKVKIVDVAGKKPP
-2330 VIDTTLSKS
+2330 VIDTSFSKPVS
-2339 VAPSSSN
+2339 PSSSN
-2346 EVIFF
+2346 EVVLF
-2351 VMHPGTFKLV
+2351 VLHPGTFKML
-2361 FSIGDGEETD
+2361 FSIGDGED
-2371 EFSKEFT
+2371 SSEFSEEFT
-2378 IDSQIA
+2378 IDSQVA
-2384 SLKANQWTMVSL
+2384 SLKAKQWTMVSL
-2396 AAVDTSSISWN
+2396 AAVDTASINWN
-2407 EGCSF
+2407 EDHSF
-2412 YWWDESGVGEY
+2412 YWWDDSYVGEY
-2423 WQYHSFKRGDEVIGN
+2423 WQYHSFNRGDDIVAN
-2438 RGYWFSPWNG
+2438 RGYWFSSWNG
-2448 GSLVMRKNV
+2448 GSLAMRDNL
-2457 KDDGKDIVWNLEHKQ
+2457 KDDGKDIVWNLERYQ

-2480 PHGWYVDLYSM
+2480 PHGWSVDLYSM

-2500 EESEVRFYRY
+2500 EESDVRFYRY
-2510 DPETGGYVE
+2510 NPETGGYAE
-2519 ILEETR
+2519 ILEDSR

-2532 VWAQVSKKTTW
+2532 VWAQVSKKMKW
-2543 KISAEPVFDTASAK
+2543 EISAKPVFDTASAK
-2557 REKRIY
+2557 LEKRF
-2563 AYPALESSGKVAA
+2563 AG
-2576 KSALAKASTAER
+2576 KSALAKASTEER

-2603 SWNIFG
+2603 SWNILG
-2609 VSDHPF
+2609 VGNNPF
-2615 NAEEPP
+2615 VADEPP

-2632 VDGKRALAKSFKTAS
+2632 VEGKRALAKSIKAAS
-2647 DDMEWTVNLSASDSR
+2647 DETEWMINLSASGSR
-2662 EGFLSFAGIDGVLS
+2662 EGFLSFAGIDGVKS
-2676 FGYRV
+2676 FGYHV

-2692 HEGKSLP
+2692 YEGKPLP

-2707 TATVRVTKGAPVVAA
+2707 VATVRVARSARVLA
-2722 KQSLIKGLR
+2722 KNVIKGLR
-2731 SMTVGNQLHVSFDA
+2731 STTVGNQLHVSFDA
-2745 SEGLAGERA
+2745 SEGLAGERT

-2768 ASARTLAGTNAVTM
+2768 VSAKTLSGTNAVTM

-2787 GVYIIRVRVGSQQQ
+2787 GVYVLRVRVGSQQQ

>member
-15 LLSLSFGV
+15 LLSTSFGGS
-23 PSANAADPGDGLQF
+23 SANAADPGDGLQF
-37 CFITT
+37 CFLAK
-42 TNADDGKPELEFR
+42 NVDGKQRLEFR
-55 QRTSTETRET
+55 QKTDSEPTAT
-65 GEVCFDS
+65 GEEC
-72 WYDQKATHNPDVGE
+72 YDFWSGDGSGT
-86 YGDAY
+86 DAY
-91 TYVSDWLG
+91 TFISTWLS
-99 KPSNAD
+99 KPENAD
-105 SYIAV
+105 ADIYVTSSIE
-110 KSNISFAGR
+110 FAGYD
-119 EGNACVEGKNAFNG
+119 AVSHDCVDGKNAFKG

-138 EGGKKVLLYGAS
+138 GDKVSLYGSS
-150 TSSNF
+150 TPNV
-155 TIAGLCFIS
+155 TISGLCNNSSDEF
-164 TIDGKVGFLNGN
+164 TGFVRGG
-176 ANVQSID
+176 ANLQNID
-183 FNNVYFKSTNGNS
+183 FDGVYFKSTNGGS
-196 KVGIVAEN
+196 RVGIIAK
-204 NETKHAYQNIHV
+204 NEQTAKHVYQNIHV
-216 SNSEFLG
+216 KNSEFYG
-223 NYAGAVLGYGY
+223 NYVGAVLGEGY
-234 GYISNISLTNI
+234 AYISDISLTGI
-245 VINGGNYAG
+245 VIHGGNYAG
-254 GVVGQLFAYDSY
+254 GIAGYFVAKVSDAASD
-266 LDGGSTNDVFNQ
+266 NDVYSQFN
-278 FDIQNLKITQA
+278 IQSLKIDA
-289 LNSSDEPVFTN
+289 MNSTTH
-300 GNNYFGGIVGHLT
+300 YFGGIAG
-313 YDSKRKITGC
+313 YMMQNSKRKITQC
-323 NLTDLDIQGAA
+323 SLMDLNIQGGT
-334 YAGGLFGQVYYTGTN
+334 YAGGLFGQVEYQSTN
-349 ADATEYSEIYIGK
+349 VDDSKYSDIYIGK
-362 TGTTESVIKGS
+362 TGTDESVINGS
-373 LFAGG
+373 MNAGG
-378 VVGYIIEG
+378 LVGYINEGYVTG
-386 SAEKSAFTM
+386 SAITV

-402 NVIGGGKTE
+402 NVNGGGASNST
-411 SVVGGLIG
+411 VGGLIG
-419 FINYSVSNNL
+419 FIQYSSTEAL
-429 TLTIEHNYVIGD
+429 KLTIEHNYVIGD
-441 VSGVTNENKVGYL
+441 VSGVGDDKNIGYL
-454 VGDMILS
+454 VGYIPSNVIDFSENIDGDY
-461 AVEFLDADDKYVSSV
+461 ASSV
-476 QFNYHYGPYDATKH
+476 RFNYHYGPYDATKH

-497 PFDNSGKTG
+497 PFDIGGKTG
-506 LYETNWIN
+506 IYETNWIN
-514 STYDEKSVNVK
+514 STYDEKSVNIK
-525 YNFRNAVESSPDNYL
+525 YNFRNAVESSSGNYL

-559 YVFFNGVIG
+559 YVYLNGVIESA
-568 PVDMKTP
+568 DMKTP

-594 NNDLPFLTGDGAI
+594 NNDLPFLTGNGAV

-619 TTFYNKADA
+619 TAFYNKADA

-672 EVEIMQSLLKLG
+672 EVAIMKSLLQKG
-684 ASWEGSPA
+684 TSWDGSPA
-692 LSVDQIYS
+692 LSVDQVYS

-705 YTYKGEKSFEIVNHF
+705 YTYVTQIFNIVNHF
-720 CLDDGSGVCQSG
+720 CLDDGSGACGS
-732 TDEVIMEKNGVAM
+732 DEEIQEKDGVAS
-745 LNGYNFGYMLAPV
+745 LKDYTFGYLLAPV
-758 SEISASDANVLVP
+758 KEYKVGEAGVFVP
-771 PFMISDG
+771 PLMISKESK
-778 TDESII
+778 ESII

-790 IKSKN
+790 IESKN
-795 TSVSDITKNFSGSL
+795 SAVSDKTGEIPGGLK
-809 NKFEDLLSDIGALD
+809 KFDDLPSEIEKLD
-823 FENDYETTVHLY
+823 YENDYKPTIHLY
-835 YIEAINPE
+835 YFDATNPE
-843 IVDVNNDNADI
+843 TVDINNDNADI
-854 SIMVN
+854 SIAVN
-859 GFGYGADGKWSKL
+859 GFGYDGDGKWSKL
-872 ISQKTVV
+872 FYHNMIA

-894 ELNGVGFQLDG
+894 EFSKVGYQFDG

-918 SSVIHASEK
+918 SSVVHASEK
-927 YLMKPTEFATNYNN
+927 YLMKPTEFTSHYNDRV
-941 KIWVLQNLS
+941 WVLQNLS

-955 YMDSIYSGL
+955 YMDSVYKGL
-964 SSVSGVSSSDFMMRI
+964 SSLTTGESSNDFMMRI

-985 INYEVTF
+985 IDYEVTF
-992 DFESAMASNPLIV
+992 DFESAMAGNPLIV

-1012 SLKRTMNLSET
+1012 SLKKTVNLSES
-1023 ESVFPKS
+1023 ERVFPKS

-1107 DIYAYDDGGNKLT
+1107 DIYAYDDDGNKLT

-1183 INKYNNTWTTAP
+1183 INKYSNTWTTAP

-1246 FVANKKTAAGKYE
+1246 FVANKKTATGKFE
-1259 PDWFTKQENVTIE
+1259 TDWFTKQENVTIE
-1272 TVKAPTLYNSE
+1272 TVKAPPLYNSG
-1283 GCRIYWKPDNESKK
+1283 GCRINWKPENESKK

-1333 AVTSTTQRVELSRS
+1333 AVTQTKQIVELSRS

-1383 NLYIDLPRVYDGD
+1383 NLYIELPRVYDGD

-1410 NDGYVFDVLSYKV
+1410 NDGYIFDVLSYKV
-1423 GTASEVLLNGSE
+1423 GTTSEVLLNGSE

-1446 DFVELKPVYVTYDL
+1446 DFVELKPVYVTFDL
-1460 SLKSSE
+1460 SLKTSE
-1466 DSSKTYLPVGSVAAG
+1466 DSSKTYLPVGSFATG
-1481 SLKMEKEKDV
+1481 SLKMEKEKDI

-1511 VDAFK
+1511 ADAFK

-1529 YIDFSKDANAP
+1529 YIDFSKDEKSP
-1540 TNLHAIWNDC
+1540 TSLYAIWSDC
-1550 AGKAPTPTVVL
+1550 AGAAPTPTIVL
-1561 KNGNAHTTLVL
+1561 KNGNEHTNLVL
-1572 YQKFDSK
+1572 YQDFGSK
-1579 SLRHEVPDAGISLA
+1579 SLRHEIPDAGISLA
-1593 GNAFDFYIDEVMT
+1593 GNAFDFYIDESKTV
-1606 EVEAGYSVDFAAYK
+1606 VEAGYSVDFATYT
-1620 LSYTYATASGTSNP
+1620 LSYTYATSSGTSNP
-1634 KEVAPV
+1634 KDVASV

-1662 ASMVEYTVVFN
+1662 ASLVEYTVVFN

-1764 PANSIILY
+1764 PVNSIMLY

-1796 TRTFDLGGG
+1796 TRTFDLGDGK
-1805 EKTPERIYEASTAT
+1805 KTPERIYEASTAT

-1832 GMSFVAKSGA
+1832 GMSFVAKNGA

-1856 KSETKWNEISGDFF
+1856 KSETKWNEISGNFF

-1892 DLNAPQNEAVFV
+1892 DLNAPQNVAVFV
-1904 GPTWKKSESYT
+1904 SPTWKKSESYT

-1951 LSYDISAI
+1951 LSYDIAAI
-1959 RKLNALVNA
+1959 RKLDALVNA

-1979 KSKGGDCKPETFNVI
+1979 KSKGGDCKPETFNVV
-1994 SGMTAEQGSFKVFY
+1994 SGMTAEQGSFKVIY

-2014 YEFDVDKDG
+2014 YEFDVGKDG
-2023 VEMPVVEGAEVAVK
+2023 VEFPVIEGAEIAVK

-2053 DANGNVSFDIENGKT
+2053 DANGDVSFDIENGKT
-2068 FTVGR
+2068 FTVGH

-2110 GKYTSIDKNAISFP
+2110 GKYTSIEKNAISFP

-2136 WNVNSES
+2136 WSVNSES
-2143 GTAWTE
+2143 GAAWTE
-2149 LNEDLLKALYAV
+2149 LNEDLLNALYAA
-2161 YPDIE
+2161 YPDFE

-2172 LFARWTDKVEDCA
+2172 LFARWTDKVENCA
-2185 GNITRATAEMKHG
+2185 GNITRVTAEMKYG
-2198 EVQFVEKIGK
+2198 EVQLVEEIGK
-2208 SKVIHKFNKKGT
+2208 SKVVHKFNKKGT
-2220 MLLPAEIDSANWT
+2220 MLLPAEIESDNWT
-2233 LSVSPD
+2233 LRVSPD
-2239 EGYKLDSLVVQR
+2239 KGYKLDSLVVQR

-2258 LRDGDHLPKNMK
+2258 LHDGDHLPKNMK

-2275 AYFVKSN
+2275 GYFVKSN

-2304 KTSDF
+2304 KTSEF
-2309 DAMRNV
+2309 DATRNV
-2315 FAKVKIVDIAEKKTP
+2315 FAKVKIVDVAEKKTP
-2330 VIDTTLSKS
+2330 VIDTTLSKT

-2351 VMHPGTFKLV
+2351 VMHPGTFKML
-2361 FSIGDGEETD
+2361 FSIGDGEGSD
-2371 EFSKEFT
+2371 EISEEFT

-2384 SLKANQWTMVSL
+2384 TLKANQWTMVSL
-2396 AAVDTSSISWN
+2396 AAVDTSSINWD
-2407 EGCSF
+2407 EGYNF
-2412 YWWDESGVGEY
+2412 YWWDESGVGDY
-2423 WQYHSFKRGDEVIGN
+2423 WQYHSFKRGDEIVGN
-2438 RGYWFSPWNG
+2438 QGYWFSSWNG
-2448 GSLVMRKNV
+2448 GSLVMRENL
-2457 KDDGKDIVWNLEHKQ
+2457 KDDGKDIVWNLEHKL

-2480 PHGWYVDLYSM
+2480 PHGWSVDLYSM

-2510 DPETGGYVE
+2510 DPESGGYAE

-2576 KSALAKASTAER
+2576 KRALAKASTAER

-2593 VLSDKNGKRD
+2593 VLSDKKGKRD
-2603 SWNIFG
+2603 FWNILG
-2609 VSDHPF
+2609 VGINPF
-2615 NAEEPP
+2615 VADEPP

-2632 VDGKRALAKSFKTAS
+2632 VEGKRALAKSIRAAS
-2647 DDMEWTVNLSASDSR
+2647 DEMEWTVNLSASGSR
-2662 EGFLSFAGIDGVLS
+2662 EGFLSFAGIDGVQS

-2692 HEGKSLP
+2692 HEGKPLP

-2731 SMTVGNQLHVSFDA
+2731 SMTVGNLLHVSFEA
-2745 SEGLAGERA
+2745 SEGLVGERT

-2787 GVYIIRVRVGSQQQ
+2787 GVYIIRVRVGSQQHSS
-2801 TQRIMVK
+2801 RILVK

>member
-15 LLSLSFGV
+15 LLSTSFGV

-55 QRTSTETRET
+55 QRTSTETKET

-72 WYDQKATHNPDVGE
+72 WYDQNATHNPDVGE

-99 KPSNAD
+99 KPANAD

-119 EGNACVEGKNAFNG
+119 EGDACVEGKNAFNG

-183 FNNVYFKSTNGNS
+183 FDNVYFKSTNGNS

-223 NYAGAVLGYGY
+223 YYAGAVLGYGN

-245 VINGGNYAG
+245 VINGGKYAG

-266 LDGGSTNDVFNQ
+266 LGGGSTNDVFNQ

-289 LNSSDEPVFTN
+289 LNSSDEPVFTSDD
-300 GNNYFGGIVGHLT
+300 NYFGGIVGHLT

-349 ADATEYSEIYIGK
+349 ADATEFSEIYIGK

-378 VVGYIIEG
+378 VVGYILEG

-419 FINYSVSNNL
+419 FIYYSVSNNL
-429 TLTIEHNYVIGD
+429 KLTIEHNYVIGD

-461 AVEFLDADDKYVSSV
+461 AVEFLDADDKFVSSV
-476 QFNYHYGPYDATKH
+476 QFNYHFGPYDATKH

-514 STYDEKSVNVK
+514 SVYNEKSVNVK

-581 NKDEAVWTQKDGV
+581 NKDEAVWAQKDGV
-594 NNDLPFLTGDGAI
+594 NNDLPFLTGNGAI

-672 EVEIMQSLLKLG
+672 EVEIMKSLLKPG
-684 ASWEGSPA
+684 ASWEGVPA
-692 LSVDQIYS
+692 LSADQVYS

-705 YTYKGEKSFEIVNHF
+705 YTYKDGVLFEIVNHF
-720 CLDDGSGVCQSG
+720 CLDDGSGACESG
-732 TDEVIMEKNGVAM
+732 TDKEIPEKNGVAM
-745 LNGYNFGYMLAPV
+745 LNGYRYGYMLAPV
-758 SEISASDANVLVP
+758 NKFKSNESNVLVP
-771 PFMISDG
+771 PLMISG
-778 TDESII
+778 GGNEFSV
-784 LPTAYM
+784 LPTAYVV
-790 IKSKN
+790 KSKK
-795 TSVSDITKNFSGSL
+795 TTVTDKTDKITGGIKRFDDLFSYV
-809 NKFEDLLSDIGALD
+809 KDLDYD
-823 FENDYETTVHLY
+823 DYETTIHLY
-835 YIEAINPE
+835 YMDAANSE
-843 IVDVNNDNADI
+843 IVDINNDNADVAI
-854 SIMVN
+854 AVN
-859 GFGYGADGKWSKL
+859 SFGYDVDGTWSKQ
-872 ISQKTVV
+872 ITKTKVV
-879 ANGTVN
+879 ANGTANV
-885 MPLARGYTV
+885 PLARGFTV
-894 ELNGVGFQLDG
+894 EMKDVGYQFDG

-918 SSVIHASEK
+918 SSVIHASKK
-927 YLMKPTEFATNYNN
+927 YLMTPSEFTSHY
-941 KIWVLQNLS
+941 KDRVWVLQNLS
-950 ASDTV
+950 ANDTV

-964 SSVSGVSSSDFMMRI
+964 SFVTDASSKDFMMRI
-979 SPSVTP
+979 SPSVIP
-985 INYEVTF
+985 IDYEVTF
-992 DFESAMASNPLIV
+992 DFKSAMASNPLIV

-1012 SLKRTMNLSET
+1012 SLKKTMNLSET
-1023 ESVFPKS
+1023 ERVFPKS

-1043 LWSHQTRDK
+1043 LWSYQTQDK
-1052 FNFAETPISTVAFK
+1052 FNFVETPISTVAFN
-1066 ELTPKL
+1066 ELTSKL
-1072 LKNALGSNTNVVGF
+1072 LENALGGDKNVVGF
-1086 TLYPINPNGDADFG
+1086 TLYPINPEGKIGSGVEQTPIN
-1100 EYAPAQV
+1100 
-1107 DIYAYDDGGNKLT
+1107 IYAYDDDGNKLT

-1134 VGNMTVQQKSSLFNL
+1134 VGNMTVQQRSSLFNS

-1155 VLYWPSTT
+1155 VLYWPGTT
-1163 CDDTLTFDVSFE
+1163 CDDTLTFDVSLE

-1183 INKYNNTWTTAP
+1183 INKYNKNWDAAP

-1213 KNMDI
+1213 KNMDK

-1237 PESMRNKDI
+1237 PESMRNKDV

-1283 GCRIYWKPDNESKK
+1283 GCRIYWKPENESKK

-1309 SIENQSG
+1309 STENQSG

-1333 AVTSTTQRVELSRS
+1333 AVTSTTQRIELNRS

-1446 DFVELKPVYVTYDL
+1446 DFVELKPVYVTFDL
-1460 SLKSSE
+1460 SLKTSE
-1466 DSSKTYLPVGSVAAG
+1466 DSSKTYLPVGSFATG
-1481 SLKMEKEKDV
+1481 SLKMEKEKDI

-1501 KCFSGWSTVK
+1501 KCFSGWTTVK
-1511 VDAFK
+1511 ADAFK
-1516 TGDPIFP
+1516 AGDPIFP
-1523 ALDATN
+1523 SLNASN
-1529 YIDFSKDANAP
+1529 YIDFSKDEKSP
-1540 TNLHAIWNDC
+1540 TSLYAVWNDC

-1561 KNGNAHTTLVL
+1561 KNGNAHTSLVL

-1620 LSYTYATASGTSNP
+1620 LSYTYATSSGTSNP
-1634 KEVAPV
+1634 KDVAQV
-1640 AGAWRVSTEG
+1640 AGAWQVSTEG
-1650 IPAVP
+1650 ISAVP
-1655 TYTFNST
+1655 TYTFTST
-1662 ASMVEYTVVFN
+1662 VSPVEYTVVFN
-1673 ENAAGINAKPF
+1673 ENATSINAKPF
-1684 FGDSWATY
+1684 FGDSWASY
-1692 MTKDAFAVDADK
+1692 MTKASFAVDADK

-1713 IESHVKKFPMALY
+1713 IESLVKKFPMALY

-1742 ANGVYNEMNDLFM
+1742 ANGVYNELNDMFM

-1764 PANSIILY
+1764 PANSIMLY

-1805 EKTPERIYEASTAT
+1805 EKTPERIYEASTEY
-1819 IVIPSINEDISVT
+1819 IKIPSINEDISVT
-1832 GMSFVAKSGA
+1832 GMSFVAKDGA
-1842 GVIVDNQSNFSYRK
+1842 GVIVDDQSNFSYRK

-1892 DLNAPQNEAVFV
+1892 DLNAPQNVAVFV

-1959 RKLNALVNA
+1959 RKLNALVNV

-1994 SGMTAEQGSFKVFY
+1994 SGMTAEQGSFKVIY

-2068 FTVGR
+2068 FTVGH

-2082 EAEPVEFHLVFDVA
+2082 EAEPVEFHLVFDIS
-2096 SVDSVFYGSDWTGK
+2096 SVDAMFYGSDWMEN
-2110 GKYTSIDKNAISFP
+2110 GKYVSIEENTLSFP
-2124 TMIYDSDRCLAG
+2124 TIVYDSDRCLAG
-2136 WNVNSES
+2136 WSVNSES
-2143 GTAWTE
+2143 GTAWTD

-2208 SKVIHKFNKKGT
+2208 SKVVHKFNKKGT

-2295 SGNAIRLIY
+2295 SGNAIRIIY

-2396 AAVDTSSISWN
+2396 AAVDTSSISWK

-2423 WQYHSFKRGDEVIGN
+2423 WQYHSFKRGDEIIGN

-2525 YLAPYEA
+2525 YLVPYEA
-2532 VWAQVSKKTTW
+2532 VWAQVSKKTKW
-2543 KISAEPVFDTASAK
+2543 KISAEPVFGEALAK
-2557 REKRIY
+2557 LEK
-2563 AYPALESSGKVAA
+2563 SFVG

-2603 SWNIFG
+2603 SWNILG
-2609 VSDHPF
+2609 VGNNPF
-2615 NAEEPP
+2615 VADEPP

-2632 VDGKRALAKSFKTAS
+2632 VEGKRALAKSIRAAS
-2647 DDMEWTVNLSASDSR
+2647 GEMEWMVNLSASDSR

>member
-15 LLSLSFGV
+15 LLSISFGV

-72 WYDQKATHNPDVGE
+72 WYDQKATHNPGSGE

-91 TYVSDWLG
+91 TYVNDWLNQ
-99 KPSNAD
+99 PANAD

-119 EGNACVEGKNAFNG
+119 EGDACVEGKNAFNG

-183 FNNVYFKSTNGNS
+183 FDNVYFKSTNGNS

-266 LDGGSTNDVFNQ
+266 LGGGSTNDVFNQ

-373 LFAGG
+373 LFVGG

-429 TLTIEHNYVIGD
+429 KLSIEHNYVIGD
-441 VSGVTNENKVGYL
+441 VSGATSENKVGYL

-476 QFNYHYGPYDATKH
+476 QFNYHFGPYDATKH

-497 PFDNSGKTG
+497 PF
-506 LYETNWIN
+506 ETNWIN

-594 NNDLPFLTGDGAI
+594 NNDLPFLTGNGAV

-672 EVEIMQSLLKLG
+672 EVEIMQSLLKPG

-692 LSVDQIYS
+692 LSVDPIYS

-720 CLDDGSGVCQSG
+720 CQNDGHDACKSGS
-732 TDEVIMEKNGVAM
+732 DEEIKEKNGVATT
-745 LNGYNFGYMLAPV
+745 LKGYNFGYMLAPV
-758 SEISASDANVLVP
+758 NELKADDDEVLVP
-771 PFMISDG
+771 PLMISDG
-778 TDESII
+778 YSTVFNI
-784 LPTAYM
+784 LPTAY
-790 IKSKN
+790 IVKRKN
-795 TSVSDITKNFSGSL
+795 TSVSDKTGEFSGGL
-809 NKFEDLLSDIGALD
+809 NKFKNLLSDIGALD

-835 YIEAINPE
+835 YIESTNLE
-843 IVDVNNDNADI
+843 TVDVNNDNADI

-859 GFGYGADGKWSKL
+859 GFGYGADGKWSKP
-872 ISQKTVV
+872 ISQNPVV

-885 MPLARGYTV
+885 MPLARGFTV
-894 ELNGVGFQLDG
+894 ELNDVGYQFDG

-918 SSVIHASEK
+918 SSVILASEK
-927 YLMKPTEFATNYNN
+927 YLMTPTEFANNYDKN

-950 ASDTV
+950 ASDTL
-955 YMDSIYSGL
+955 YMDSVYKGL
-964 SSVSGVSSSDFMMRI
+964 SSASAASSDFMMRI

-985 INYEVTF
+985 IDYEVTF
-992 DFESAMASNPLIV
+992 DFESVTTGNPLIV

-1023 ESVFPKS
+1023 ERVFPRS
-1030 YIYSTSESKFYPM
+1030 YIYSTSDEKFYPM

-1052 FNFAETPISTVAFK
+1052 FNFSVDPISTVAFNK
-1066 ELTPKL
+1066 LTSKL
-1072 LKNALGSNTNVVGF
+1072 LENALGGDKNAVGF
-1086 TLYPINPNGDADFG
+1086 TLYPINPKG
-1100 EYAPAQV
+1100 EIGYDIKQSPIN
-1107 DIYAYDDGGNKLT
+1107 IYAIDDDGNKLT

-1134 VGNMTVQQKSSLFNL
+1134 VGTTTIQQKSKSFY
-1149 SSDYRH
+1149 SSVTGYRH
-1155 VLYWPSTT
+1155 VLYLPGAAS
-1163 CDDTLTFDVSFE
+1163 DDTLTFDVSLE

-1183 INKYNNTWTTAP
+1183 IKKYNNTWTTAP

-1213 KNMDI
+1213 KNMS
-1218 PSFEIQYKP
+1218 PSSFEIQYKP
-1227 NEHYNIEYTI
+1227 NEHYNMEFTI
-1237 PESMRNKDI
+1237 PESMRNKDV

-1259 PDWFTKQENVTIE
+1259 LDWFTKQENVTVE
-1272 TVKAPTLYNSE
+1272 TVKAPTLYNSD
-1283 GCRIYWKPDNESKK
+1283 GCRIYWKPENESKK
-1297 ALAIKDELLRLI
+1297 TFDIKDELQYMV
-1309 SIENQSG
+1309 SIETQSG

-1323 DIDHPDCPVG
+1323 DIDNPDCPVG
-1333 AVTSTTQRVELSRS
+1333 SVTPTTQRVELSRS
-1347 GDGELTFM
+1347 GDGELTLK

-1368 DFIEIKHSFKKDASG
+1368 DFIEITHSFKEDASG
-1383 NLYIDLPRVYDGD
+1383 NLYLDLPRIIDGD

-1401 VKLSMEAVA
+1401 VKFTMEANA
-1410 NDGYVFDVLSYKV
+1410 NDGYAFDVLSYKV
-1423 GTASEVLLNGSE
+1423 GTSSEVLLNGSE

-1440 GLNMAV
+1440 GLDMAV
-1446 DFVELKPVYVTYDL
+1446 DFVEQKPVYVTYDL
-1460 SLKSSE
+1460 SLTSSE

-1491 VEFWKPFRTD
+1491 VEFWQPFRTD
-1501 KCFSGWSTVK
+1501 KCFSGWSTIKADVFIK
-1511 VDAFK
+1511 
-1516 TGDPIFP
+1516 GDPVYTS
-1523 ALDATN
+1523 LDATN
-1529 YIDFSKDANAP
+1529 YIDFSKDAKAP
-1540 TNLHAIWNDC
+1540 TKLYAIWYDC
-1550 AGKAPTPTVVL
+1550 AGAAPTPTIVL
-1561 KNGNAHTTLVL
+1561 KNGNEHTTLVL
-1572 YQKFDSK
+1572 YQEFNSK
-1579 SLRHEVPDAGISLA
+1579 YLRHEIPDAGISLA
-1593 GNAFDFYIDEVMT
+1593 GSAFDFFIDETKTV
-1606 EVEAGYSVDFAAYK
+1606 VEAGYSVDFAAYK

-1634 KEVAPV
+1634 KDVAQV
-1640 AGAWRVSTEG
+1640 AGAWQVSTEG

-1655 TYTFNST
+1655 TYTFTST
-1662 ASMVEYTVVFN
+1662 VSPVEYTVVFN
-1673 ENAAGINAKPF
+1673 ENATGINAKPF
-1684 FGDSWATY
+1684 FGDSWADY

-1713 IESHVKKFPMALY
+1713 IENLVKKFPMALY

-1742 ANGVYNEMNDLFM
+1742 ANGVYNEMNDVFM
-1755 DKVKMLGKN
+1755 DKAKMLGKD
-1764 PANSIILY
+1764 PANSIMLY
-1772 AYWNVCNDGLT
+1772 AYWSVCNDGLT
-1783 VKLEDTDKGTYKF
+1783 IKLEDADKGTYKF

-1805 EKTPERIYEASTAT
+1805 EKTPERVYEASTE
-1819 IVIPSINEDISVT
+1819 IIQIPSINEDISVT
-1832 GMSFVAKSGA
+1832 GMSFVAKNGA
-1842 GVIVDNQSNFSYRK
+1842 GVIVDGQSNFSYRK
-1856 KSETKWNEISGDFF
+1856 KSEKDWNEISGNFF

-1880 APLLK
+1880 APILK

-1892 DLNAPQNEAVFV
+1892 NENAPQNGAVFV
-1904 GPTWKKSESYT
+1904 SPTWKKSESYT
-1915 LGDVSES
+1915 LDDASES
-1922 KDLQSLNVMGRTDA
+1922 KDLQSLDVMGRTDA
-1936 CLVGWALDAKGDNEL
+1936 CLVGWALDEKGDKEL
-1951 LSYDISAI
+1951 HSFDIEAL
-1959 RKLNALVNA
+1959 RKLDELAKA
-1968 GQSVKTLYAVW
+1968 GQSVETLYAVW
-1979 KSKGGDCKPETFNVI
+1979 EPKSSGCKPETFTVT
-1994 SGMTAEQGSFKVFY
+1994 SGMMAEQGSFKVTY
-2008 SFENKI
+2008 SFENKV
-2014 YEFDVDKDG
+2014 YEFDVGKDG
-2023 VEMPVVEGAEVAVK
+2023 VEIPVIEGVKIAVK

-2053 DANGNVSFDIENGKT
+2053 EANGDVAFDIENGKS
-2068 FTVGR
+2068 FTVGH
-2073 NQKNITLKV
+2073 NQKDITLKV
-2082 EAEPVEFHLVFDVA
+2082 EAESVEFHLVFDVA

-2220 MLLPAEIDSANWT
+2220 MLLPAEIESDNWT
-2233 LSVSPD
+2233 LSVTPD
-2239 EGYKLDSLVVQR
+2239 DGYKLDSLVVQR

-2295 SGNAIRLIY
+2295 SGNAIRIIY

-2351 VMHPGTFKLV
+2351 VMHPGTFKML
-2361 FSIGDGEETD
+2361 FSIGDGED
-2371 EFSKEFT
+2371 SSEFSEEFT
-2378 IDSQIA
+2378 IDSQVA
-2384 SLKANQWTMVSL
+2384 SLKAKQWTMVSL
-2396 AAVDTSSISWN
+2396 AAVDTASINWN
-2407 EGCSF
+2407 EDHSF
-2412 YWWDESGVGEY
+2412 YWWDDSYVGEY
-2423 WQYHSFKRGDEVIGN
+2423 WQYHSFNRGDDIVAN
-2438 RGYWFSPWNG
+2438 RGYWFSSWNG
-2448 GSLVMRKNV
+2448 GSLAMRDNL
-2457 KDDGKDIVWNLEHKQ
+2457 KDDGKDIAWNLERYQ

-2480 PHGWYVDLYSM
+2480 PHGWSVDLYSM

-2500 EESEVRFYRY
+2500 EESDVRFYRY
-2510 DPETGGYVE
+2510 NPETGGYAE
-2519 ILEETR
+2519 ILEDSR

-2532 VWAQVSKKTTW
+2532 VWAQVSKKMKW
-2543 KISAEPVFDTASAK
+2543 EISAKPVFDTASAK
-2557 REKRIY
+2557 LEKRF
-2563 AYPALESSGKVAA
+2563 AG
-2576 KSALAKASTAER
+2576 KSALAKASTEER

-2603 SWNIFG
+2603 SWNILG
-2609 VSDHPF
+2609 VGNNPF
-2615 NAEEPP
+2615 VADEPP

-2632 VDGKRALAKSFKTAS
+2632 VEGKRALAKSIKAAS
-2647 DDMEWTVNLSASDSR
+2647 DETEWMINLSASGSR
-2662 EGFLSFAGIDGVLS
+2662 EGFLSFAGIDGVKS
-2676 FGYRV
+2676 FGYHV

-2692 HEGKSLP
+2692 YEGKPLP

-2707 TATVRVTKGAPVVAA
+2707 VATVRVARSARVLA
-2722 KQSLIKGLR
+2722 KNVIKGLR
-2731 SMTVGNQLHVSFDA
+2731 STTVGNQLHVSFDA
-2745 SEGLAGERA
+2745 SEGLAGERT

-2768 ASARTLAGTNAVTM
+2768 VSAKTLSGTNAVTM

-2787 GVYIIRVRVGSQQQ
+2787 GVYVLRVRVGSQQQ